1 MSYISL
7 NMNLSFSMFPTF
19 NLSRRNKY
27 PKYVLCFSLTSIWI
41 KHLFAKMN
49 SYIGNLSVE
58 SCTRSLAHA
67 NMKCSIGKEL
77 SIYITPPC
85 ATVLKKTTPLKV
97 DLVWSNCR
105 RFIYHKEMN
114 TTNMTF
120 TAPSLQLRS
129 NTFFHSYEFE
139 YRKPVLNRRSRSFF
153 QTGTFSKKKALSIHP
168 VLQRTTLFKYWGCKN
183 GSLNDSVD
191 VFAFLYANCSTQCSL
206 AILKLFSESLFC
218 FKDSAVLK
226 MRLSLQFPFF
236 IRLDKKT
243 LLSAVLFPL
252 FRLPLPYLLIKS
264 FEIKIKTIS
273 Q

>member
-77 SIYITPPC
+77 SIYITPSC

-114 TTNMTF
+114 ITNMTF
-120 TAPSLQLRS
+120 AAPSLQLRS
-129 NTFFHSYEFE
+129 NIFFHSYEFE

-153 QTGTFSKKKALSIHP
+153 QTGTFSKKKRYPFILCYNGRHYSNIEDAKTEVWTT
-168 VLQRTTLFKYWGCKN
+168 VLMYL
-183 GSLNDSVD
+183 
-191 VFAFLYANCSTQCSL
+191 
-206 AILKLFSESLFC
+206 
-218 FKDSAVLK
+218 
-226 MRLSLQFPFF
+226 PFF
-236 IRLDKKT
+236 TQIVRRNAAWQYYNYFQRAYFALKT
-243 LLSAVLFPL
+243 ALCLKWGFHFNFHFS
-252 FRLPLPYLLIKS
+252 
-264 FEIKIKTIS
+264 
-273 Q
+273 

>member
-1 MSYISL
+1 
-7 NMNLSFSMFPTF
+7 
-19 NLSRRNKY
+19 
-27 PKYVLCFSLTSIWI
+27 
-41 KHLFAKMN
+41 MN
-49 SYIGNLSVE
+49 SYMENLSVE

-67 NMKCSIGKEL
+67 NMKCSIGKKL

-85 ATVLKKTTPLKV
+85 ATVLKTMLLSWHIVRHITLKV
-97 DLVWSNCR
+97 DLVWSNCS

-120 TAPSLQLRS
+120 AAPSLQLRS

-206 AILKLFSESLFC
+206 AIL
-218 FKDSAVLK
+218 
-226 MRLSLQFPFF
+226 
-236 IRLDKKT
+236 
-243 LLSAVLFPL
+243 
-252 FRLPLPYLLIKS
+252 
-264 FEIKIKTIS
+264 
-273 Q
+273 

>member
-7 NMNLSFSMFPTF
+7 NMNLSFSMVPTL
-19 NLSRRNKY
+19 NLSWRNKY
-27 PKYVLCFSLTSIWI
+27 LKYVLCFSLTSIWI

-49 SYIGNLSVE
+49 SYMENLSVE

-67 NMKCSIGKEL
+67 NMKCSIGKKL

-85 ATVLKKTTPLKV
+85 AIVFKTMPLSWHIVSHITLKV
-97 DLVWSNCR
+97 DLVWSNCS

-114 TTNMTF
+114 TTSMTF
-120 TAPSLQLRS
+120 AAPSLQLRS

-139 YRKPVLNRRSRSFF
+139 YRKLVLNRRSRSFF

-206 AILKLFSESLFC
+206 AIL
-218 FKDSAVLK
+218 
-226 MRLSLQFPFF
+226 
-236 IRLDKKT
+236 
-243 LLSAVLFPL
+243 
-252 FRLPLPYLLIKS
+252 
-264 FEIKIKTIS
+264 
-273 Q
+273 

>member
-77 SIYITPPC
+77 SIYITPSC

-114 TTNMTF
+114 ITNMTF
-120 TAPSLQLRS
+120 AAPSLQLRS
-129 NTFFHSYEFE
+129 NIFFHSYEFE

-153 QTGTFSKKKALSIHP
+153 QTGTVSKKKSAIHSSYATTDDTIQILRMQKRWFERQCWCICLS
-168 VLQRTTLFKYWGCKN
+168 LR
-183 GSLNDSVD
+183 
-191 VFAFLYANCSTQCSL
+191 
-206 AILKLFSESLFC
+206 KLFDAMQPGNIITI
-218 FKDSAVLK
+218 FKEL
-226 MRLSLQFPFF
+226 
-236 IRLDKKT
+236 I
-243 LLSAVLFPL
+243 LL
-252 FRLPLPYLLIKS
+252 
-264 FEIKIKTIS
+264 
-273 Q
+273 

>member
-49 SYIGNLSVE
+49 SYMENLSVE

-67 NMKCSIGKEL
+67 NMKCSIGKKL

-85 ATVLKKTTPLKV
+85 AIVFKTMPLSWHIVSHITLKV
-97 DLVWSNCR
+97 DLVWSNCS

-114 TTNMTF
+114 TTSMTF
-120 TAPSLQLRS
+120 AAPSLQLRS

-206 AILKLFSESLFC
+206 AIL
-218 FKDSAVLK
+218 
-226 MRLSLQFPFF
+226 
-236 IRLDKKT
+236 
-243 LLSAVLFPL
+243 
-252 FRLPLPYLLIKS
+252 
-264 FEIKIKTIS
+264 
-273 Q
+273 

>member
-7 NMNLSFSMFPTF
+7 NMNLSFSMVPTF
-19 NLSRRNKY
+19 NLSWRNKY
-27 PKYVLCFSLTSIWI
+27 LKYVLCFSLTSIWI

-49 SYIGNLSVE
+49 SYMENLSVE

-67 NMKCSIGKEL
+67 NMKCSIGKKL

-85 ATVLKKTTPLKV
+85 AIVFKTMPLSWHIVSHITLKV
-97 DLVWSNCR
+97 DLVWSNCS

-120 TAPSLQLRS
+120 AAPSLQLRS

-139 YRKPVLNRRSRSFF
+139 YRKPVLKRRSRSFF

-191 VFAFLYANCSTQCSL
+191 VFAFLYANCSTQYSL
-206 AILKLFSESLFC
+206 AIL
-218 FKDSAVLK
+218 
-226 MRLSLQFPFF
+226 
-236 IRLDKKT
+236 
-243 LLSAVLFPL
+243 
-252 FRLPLPYLLIKS
+252 
-264 FEIKIKTIS
+264 
-273 Q
+273 

>member
-7 NMNLSFSMFPTF
+7 NMNLSFSMVPTF
-19 NLSRRNKY
+19 NLSWRNKY
-27 PKYVLCFSLTSIWI
+27 LKYVLCFSLTSIWI

-49 SYIGNLSVE
+49 SYMENLSVE
-58 SCTRSLAHA
+58 SCTRSWAHA
-67 NMKCSIGKEL
+67 NMKCSIGKKL

-85 ATVLKKTTPLKV
+85 AIVFKTMPLSWHIVSHITLKV
-97 DLVWSNCR
+97 DLVWSNCS

-114 TTNMTF
+114 TTSMTF
-120 TAPSLQLRS
+120 AAPSLQLRS

-139 YRKPVLNRRSRSFF
+139 YRKLVLNRRSRSFF

-206 AILKLFSESLFC
+206 AIL
-218 FKDSAVLK
+218 
-226 MRLSLQFPFF
+226 
-236 IRLDKKT
+236 
-243 LLSAVLFPL
+243 
-252 FRLPLPYLLIKS
+252 
-264 FEIKIKTIS
+264 
-273 Q
+273 

>member
-7 NMNLSFSMFPTF
+7 NMNLSFSMVPTF
-19 NLSRRNKY
+19 NLSWRNKY
-27 PKYVLCFSLTSIWI
+27 LKYVLCFSLTSIWI

-49 SYIGNLSVE
+49 SYMENLSVE

-67 NMKCSIGKEL
+67 NMKCSIGKKL

-85 ATVLKKTTPLKV
+85 AIVFKTMPLSWHIVSHITLKV
-97 DLVWSNCR
+97 DLDWSNCS

-114 TTNMTF
+114 TTSMTF
-120 TAPSLQLRS
+120 AAPSLQLRS

-139 YRKPVLNRRSRSFF
+139 YRKLVLNRRSRSFF

-206 AILKLFSESLFC
+206 AIL
-218 FKDSAVLK
+218 
-226 MRLSLQFPFF
+226 
-236 IRLDKKT
+236 
-243 LLSAVLFPL
+243 
-252 FRLPLPYLLIKS
+252 
-264 FEIKIKTIS
+264 
-273 Q
+273 

>member
-49 SYIGNLSVE
+49 SYMENLSVE
-58 SCTRSLAHA
+58 SCTRSWAHA
-67 NMKCSIGKEL
+67 NMKCSIGKKL

-85 ATVLKKTTPLKV
+85 ATVLKTMPLSWHIVRHITLKV
-97 DLVWSNCR
+97 DLVWSNCS

-120 TAPSLQLRS
+120 AAPSLQLRS

-139 YRKPVLNRRSRSFF
+139 YRKLVLNRRSRSFF

-206 AILKLFSESLFC
+206 AIL
-218 FKDSAVLK
+218 
-226 MRLSLQFPFF
+226 
-236 IRLDKKT
+236 
-243 LLSAVLFPL
+243 
-252 FRLPLPYLLIKS
+252 
-264 FEIKIKTIS
+264 
-273 Q
+273 

>member
-49 SYIGNLSVE
+49 SYMENLSVE

-67 NMKCSIGKEL
+67 NMKCSIGKKL

-85 ATVLKKTTPLKV
+85 AIVFKTMPLSWHIVSHITLKV
-97 DLVWSNCR
+97 DLVWSNCS

-120 TAPSLQLRS
+120 AAPSLQLRS

-183 GSLNDSVD
+183 GSSNDSVD

-206 AILKLFSESLFC
+206 AIL
-218 FKDSAVLK
+218 
-226 MRLSLQFPFF
+226 
-236 IRLDKKT
+236 
-243 LLSAVLFPL
+243 
-252 FRLPLPYLLIKS
+252 
-264 FEIKIKTIS
+264 
-273 Q
+273 

>member
-7 NMNLSFSMFPTF
+7 NMNLSFSMVPTF
-19 NLSRRNKY
+19 NLSWRNKY
-27 PKYVLCFSLTSIWI
+27 LKYVLCFSLTSIWI

-49 SYIGNLSVE
+49 SYMENLSVE

-67 NMKCSIGKEL
+67 NMKCSIGKKL
-77 SIYITPPC
+77 SICITPPC
-85 ATVLKKTTPLKV
+85 AIVFKTMPLSWHIVSHITLKV
-97 DLVWSNCR
+97 DLVWSNCS

-114 TTNMTF
+114 TTSMTF
-120 TAPSLQLRS
+120 AAPSLQLRS

-139 YRKPVLNRRSRSFF
+139 YRKLVLNRRSRSFF

-206 AILKLFSESLFC
+206 AIL
-218 FKDSAVLK
+218 
-226 MRLSLQFPFF
+226 
-236 IRLDKKT
+236 
-243 LLSAVLFPL
+243 
-252 FRLPLPYLLIKS
+252 
-264 FEIKIKTIS
+264 
-273 Q
+273 

>member
-19 NLSRRNKY
+19 NLSWRNKY

-49 SYIGNLSVE
+49 SYMENLSVE

-67 NMKCSIGKEL
+67 NMKCSIGKKL

-85 ATVLKKTTPLKV
+85 AIVFKTMPLSWHIVSHITLKV
-97 DLVWSNCR
+97 DLVWSNCS

-120 TAPSLQLRS
+120 AAPSLQLRS

-139 YRKPVLNRRSRSFF
+139 YRKLVLNRRSRSFF

-206 AILKLFSESLFC
+206 AIL
-218 FKDSAVLK
+218 
-226 MRLSLQFPFF
+226 
-236 IRLDKKT
+236 
-243 LLSAVLFPL
+243 
-252 FRLPLPYLLIKS
+252 
-264 FEIKIKTIS
+264 
-273 Q
+273 

>member
-7 NMNLSFSMFPTF
+7 NMNLSFSMVPTF
-19 NLSRRNKY
+19 NLSWRNKY
-27 PKYVLCFSLTSIWI
+27 LKYVLCFSLTSIWI

-49 SYIGNLSVE
+49 SYMENLSVE

-67 NMKCSIGKEL
+67 NMKCSIGKKL

-85 ATVLKKTTPLKV
+85 AIVFKTMPLSWHIVSHITLKV
-97 DLVWSNCR
+97 DLVWSNCS

-114 TTNMTF
+114 TTSMTF
-120 TAPSLQLRS
+120 AAPSLQLRS

-206 AILKLFSESLFC
+206 AIL
-218 FKDSAVLK
+218 
-226 MRLSLQFPFF
+226 
-236 IRLDKKT
+236 
-243 LLSAVLFPL
+243 
-252 FRLPLPYLLIKS
+252 
-264 FEIKIKTIS
+264 
-273 Q
+273 

>member
-49 SYIGNLSVE
+49 SYMENLSVE

-67 NMKCSIGKEL
+67 NMKCSIGKKL

-85 ATVLKKTTPLKV
+85 ATVLKTMPLSWHIVRHITLKV
-97 DLVWSNCR
+97 DLVWSNCS

-120 TAPSLQLRS
+120 AAPSLQLRS

-139 YRKPVLNRRSRSFF
+139 YRKLVLNRRSRSFF

-206 AILKLFSESLFC
+206 AIL
-218 FKDSAVLK
+218 
-226 MRLSLQFPFF
+226 
-236 IRLDKKT
+236 
-243 LLSAVLFPL
+243 
-252 FRLPLPYLLIKS
+252 
-264 FEIKIKTIS
+264 
-273 Q
+273 

>member
-7 NMNLSFSMFPTF
+7 NMNLSFSMVPTF
-19 NLSRRNKY
+19 NLSWRNKY
-27 PKYVLCFSLTSIWI
+27 LKYVLCFSLTSIWI

-49 SYIGNLSVE
+49 SYMENLSVE

-67 NMKCSIGKEL
+67 NMKCSIGKKL

-85 ATVLKKTTPLKV
+85 AIVFKTMPLSWHIVSHITLKV
-97 DLVWSNCR
+97 DLVWSNCS

-120 TAPSLQLRS
+120 AAPSLQLRS

-206 AILKLFSESLFC
+206 AIL
-218 FKDSAVLK
+218 
-226 MRLSLQFPFF
+226 
-236 IRLDKKT
+236 
-243 LLSAVLFPL
+243 
-252 FRLPLPYLLIKS
+252 
-264 FEIKIKTIS
+264 
-273 Q
+273 

>member
-7 NMNLSFSMFPTF
+7 NMNLSFSMVPTF
-19 NLSRRNKY
+19 NLSWRNKY
-27 PKYVLCFSLTSIWI
+27 LKYVLCFSLTSIWI

-49 SYIGNLSVE
+49 SYMENLSVE

-67 NMKCSIGKEL
+67 NMKCSIGKKL

-85 ATVLKKTTPLKV
+85 AIVFKTMPLSWHIVSHITLKV
-97 DLVWSNCR
+97 DLVWSNCS

-114 TTNMTF
+114 TTSMTF
-120 TAPSLQLRS
+120 AAPSLQLRS

-139 YRKPVLNRRSRSFF
+139 YRKLVLNRRSRSFF

-206 AILKLFSESLFC
+206 AIL
-218 FKDSAVLK
+218 
-226 MRLSLQFPFF
+226 
-236 IRLDKKT
+236 
-243 LLSAVLFPL
+243 
-252 FRLPLPYLLIKS
+252 
-264 FEIKIKTIS
+264 
-273 Q
+273 

>member
-19 NLSRRNKY
+19 NLSWRNKY

-49 SYIGNLSVE
+49 SYMENLSVE

-67 NMKCSIGKEL
+67 NMKCSIGKKL

-85 ATVLKKTTPLKV
+85 ATVLKTMPLSWHIVRHITLKV
-97 DLVWSNCR
+97 DLVWSNCS

-120 TAPSLQLRS
+120 AAPSLQLRS

-139 YRKPVLNRRSRSFF
+139 YRKLVLNRRSRSFF

-206 AILKLFSESLFC
+206 AIL
-218 FKDSAVLK
+218 
-226 MRLSLQFPFF
+226 
-236 IRLDKKT
+236 
-243 LLSAVLFPL
+243 
-252 FRLPLPYLLIKS
+252 
-264 FEIKIKTIS
+264 
-273 Q
+273 

>member
-27 PKYVLCFSLTSIWI
+27 PKYVPCFSLTSIWI

-49 SYIGNLSVE
+49 SYMENLSVE

-67 NMKCSIGKEL
+67 NMKCSIGKKL

-85 ATVLKKTTPLKV
+85 ATVLKTMLLSWHIARRITLKV
-97 DLVWSNCR
+97 DLVWSNCS

-120 TAPSLQLRS
+120 AAPSLQLRS

-139 YRKPVLNRRSRSFF
+139 YRKLVLNRRSRSFF

-206 AILKLFSESLFC
+206 AIL
-218 FKDSAVLK
+218 
-226 MRLSLQFPFF
+226 
-236 IRLDKKT
+236 
-243 LLSAVLFPL
+243 
-252 FRLPLPYLLIKS
+252 
-264 FEIKIKTIS
+264 
-273 Q
+273 

>member
-7 NMNLSFSMFPTF
+7 NMNLSFSMVPTF
-19 NLSRRNKY
+19 NLSWRNKY
-27 PKYVLCFSLTSIWI
+27 LKYVLCFSLTSIWI

-49 SYIGNLSVE
+49 SYMENLSVE
-58 SCTRSLAHA
+58 SCTRSWAHA
-67 NMKCSIGKEL
+67 NMKCSIGKKL

-85 ATVLKKTTPLKV
+85 ATVLKTMPLSWHIVRHITLKV
-97 DLVWSNCR
+97 DLVWSNCS

-114 TTNMTF
+114 TTSMTF
-120 TAPSLQLRS
+120 AAPSLQLRS

-139 YRKPVLNRRSRSFF
+139 YRKLVLNRRSRSFF

-206 AILKLFSESLFC
+206 AIL
-218 FKDSAVLK
+218 
-226 MRLSLQFPFF
+226 
-236 IRLDKKT
+236 
-243 LLSAVLFPL
+243 
-252 FRLPLPYLLIKS
+252 
-264 FEIKIKTIS
+264 
-273 Q
+273 

>member
-7 NMNLSFSMFPTF
+7 NMNLSFSMVPTF
-19 NLSRRNKY
+19 NLSWRNKY
-27 PKYVLCFSLTSIWI
+27 LKYVLCFSLTSIWI

-49 SYIGNLSVE
+49 SYMENLSVE
-58 SCTRSLAHA
+58 SCTRSWAHA
-67 NMKCSIGKEL
+67 NMKCSIGKKL

-85 ATVLKKTTPLKV
+85 ATVLKTMLLSWHIVRHITLKV
-97 DLVWSNCR
+97 DLVWSNCS

-114 TTNMTF
+114 TTSMTF
-120 TAPSLQLRS
+120 AAPSLQLRS

-139 YRKPVLNRRSRSFF
+139 YRKLVLNRRSRSFF

-206 AILKLFSESLFC
+206 AIL
-218 FKDSAVLK
+218 
-226 MRLSLQFPFF
+226 
-236 IRLDKKT
+236 
-243 LLSAVLFPL
+243 
-252 FRLPLPYLLIKS
+252 
-264 FEIKIKTIS
+264 
-273 Q
+273 

>member
-7 NMNLSFSMFPTF
+7 NMNLSFSMVPTF
-19 NLSRRNKY
+19 NLSWRNKY
-27 PKYVLCFSLTSIWI
+27 LKYVLCFSLTSIWI

-49 SYIGNLSVE
+49 SYMENLSVE

-67 NMKCSIGKEL
+67 NMKCSIGKKL

-85 ATVLKKTTPLKV
+85 AIVFKTMPLSWHIVSHITLKV
-97 DLVWSNCR
+97 DLVWSNCS

-114 TTNMTF
+114 TTSMTF
-120 TAPSLQLRS
+120 AAPSLQLRS
-129 NTFFHSYEFE
+129 NTFFQSYEFE
-139 YRKPVLNRRSRSFF
+139 YRKLVLNRRSRSFF

-206 AILKLFSESLFC
+206 AIL
-218 FKDSAVLK
+218 
-226 MRLSLQFPFF
+226 
-236 IRLDKKT
+236 
-243 LLSAVLFPL
+243 
-252 FRLPLPYLLIKS
+252 
-264 FEIKIKTIS
+264 
-273 Q
+273 

>member
-7 NMNLSFSMFPTF
+7 NMNLSFSMVPTF
-19 NLSRRNKY
+19 NLSWRNKY
-27 PKYVLCFSLTSIWI
+27 LKYVLCFSLTSIWI

-49 SYIGNLSVE
+49 SYMENLSVE

-67 NMKCSIGKEL
+67 NMKCSIGKKL

-85 ATVLKKTTPLKV
+85 AIVFKTMPLSWHIVSHITLKV
-97 DLVWSNCR
+97 DLVWSNCS

-120 TAPSLQLRS
+120 AAPSLQLRS

-139 YRKPVLNRRSRSFF
+139 YRKLVLNRRSRSFF

-206 AILKLFSESLFC
+206 AIL
-218 FKDSAVLK
+218 
-226 MRLSLQFPFF
+226 
-236 IRLDKKT
+236 
-243 LLSAVLFPL
+243 
-252 FRLPLPYLLIKS
+252 
-264 FEIKIKTIS
+264 
-273 Q
+273 